1 MAAAGV
7 FKLIANDGKADRMI
21 MATKLLNQRIKDI
34 MCMRTKSGFDDP
46 TPTLVDIE
54 KTHILFVNA
63 HFKPFAALGYEY
75 NKVQNTSG
83 SPRFANSVTFS
94 IPQFGDFFHDMVV
107 HTVLGEASTTAG
119 TSPNA
124 NSLPTLA
131 NVGATPALRSS
142 TTVNAGEAVGLP
154 LSISNLV
161 VVDAS
166 PIVATRAA
174 AVASGASS
182 YELKIV
188 TRSYVDCAGTAIV
201 AATPVFNFVK
211 YCNLPGLRLFEKV
224 KFDVN
229 GNPLDEYETMT
240 YLYHDKFNVQPNKRV
255 GWNRLI
261 GQEVP
266 INAIAESVSIDNV
279 ECMCSGALDING
291 ALVGAPTGNDTARQ
305 QTQVLNGPQTAK
317 LVQPSLE
324 MWIPLLFWFNMDP
337 RLSIASVSI
346 PYGLRMIEI
355 TLAAREKMLYL
366 APGNLFLQ
374 TKTECYTMTVV
385 GPAPVAPFP
394 NYGALGDTSVSQSLD
409 TIADYSVTI
418 HREGVVVSDSLLSE
432 SNSRDVNLTL
442 YINNIFVNPEIH
454 DIYIKRIGF
463 SLIRVHRH
471 QRETV
476 SSPQE
481 DKLLSNLKWPVET
494 MYVAARPT
502 YNQKKDNP
510 NQPRDWALFTRLHNE
525 HVYEKCCDRHL
536 SAPLLSEDTT
546 LTANSQAALLVGGY
560 VLDNVVSLN
569 KDFVYPVSELTI
581 DRVRVAA
588 HGIPIYN
595 DFPAAFF
602 SDYSP
607 YIWGGRNLA
616 TPDDQGALMV
626 NFCLYPNT
634 YQPSGHLNIS
644 RAREF
649 FFQYTSSYIGRSDSN
664 NGPDDYASASG
675 ESVRDAELLVLA
687 IAINFL
693 LISDGS
699 AVLRYST

>member
-1 MAAAGV
+1 
-7 FKLIANDGKADRMI
+7 
-21 MATKLLNQRIKDI
+21 
-34 MCMRTKSGFDDP
+34 
-46 TPTLVDIE
+46 
-54 KTHILFVNA
+54 
-63 HFKPFAALGYEY
+63 
-75 NKVQNTSG
+75 
-83 SPRFANSVTFS
+83 
-94 IPQFGDFFHDMVV
+94 MVV
-107 HTVLGEASTTAG
+107 HTVLGEAATTAG
-119 TSPNA
+119 EVPNVNA
-124 NSLPTLA
+124 LPLLA
-131 NVGATPALRSS
+131 SVGATAALRSS
-142 TTVNAGEAVGLP
+142 TTSNSGEAVGLP
-154 LSISNLV
+154 LSISDLV

-166 PIVATRAA
+166 PIAATRAA
-174 AVASGASS
+174 AVAAGLTS
-182 YELKIV
+182 YELKVV
-188 TRSYVDCAGTAIV
+188 TRSYVDCAGTVLEAGS
-201 AATPVFNFVK
+201 ASYNFVK
-211 YCNLPGLRLFEKV
+211 YCNLPGLRLFERV

-229 GNPLDEYETMT
+229 GNPLDEYDTLT

-255 GWNRLI
+255 GWNRLV

-266 INAIAESVSIDNV
+266 ITAVSDLVSIDNV
-279 ECMCSGALDING
+279 ECMCGGALDTAG
-291 ALVGAPTGNDTARQ
+291 ELVGAPEGNDTARQ
-305 QTQVLNGPQTAK
+305 QTQVLNGPQTPK
-317 LVQPSLE
+317 LVQPQLE

-346 PYGLRMIEI
+346 PYGQRMIEI
-355 TLAAREKMLYL
+355 ALATRDKLLFL

-374 TKTECYTMTVV
+374 TKVECYTMLVV
-385 GPAPVAPFP
+385 TTAPA
-394 NYGALGDTSVSQSLD
+394 NYGALGVGAGAD
-409 TIADYSVTI
+409 TISNYTVVIS
-418 HREGVVVSDSLLSE
+418 REGVLATGSVLNDT
-432 SNSRDVNLTL
+432 NARDVNLTL

-463 SLIRVHRH
+463 SLIRVHRI

-476 SSPQE
+476 QNPTE

-502 YNQKKDNP
+502 YNTKPQNP

-525 HVYEKCCDRHL
+525 HVYEKCCDRL
-536 SAPLLSEDTT
+536 IPAAWDGTT
-546 LTANSQAALLVGGY
+546 VQLTADSQAFLLEEGY
-560 VLDNVVSLN
+560 VVDNVVSLN
-569 KDFVYPVSELTI
+569 KDFVYPVSEKTI

-595 DFPAAFF
+595 DFPSEFF
-602 SDYSP
+602 ADYSP

-616 TPDDQGALMV
+616 TPEDQGALMV

-649 FFQYTSSYIGRSDSN
+649 FFQYTSSYIGRTDSN
-664 NGPDDYASASG
+664 NGPDDYESSFG
-675 ESVRDAELLVLA
+675 ETIRDAELLILA

>member
-1 MAAAGV
+1 
-7 FKLIANDGKADRMI
+7 
-21 MATKLLNQRIKDI
+21 
-34 MCMRTKSGFDDP
+34 
-46 TPTLVDIE
+46 
-54 KTHILFVNA
+54 VNA

-83 SPRFANSVTFS
+83 SPRFGNNVTFS

-107 HTVLGEASTTAG
+107 HTVLGEASTQAGTVPNVNALPLLASVGSTAAVRSAFITGTAG
-119 TSPNA
+119 
-124 NSLPTLA
+124 LPPSIT
-131 NVGATPALRSS
+131 
-142 TTVNAGEAVGLP
+142 GL
-154 LSISNLV
+154 V
-161 VVDAS
+161 AVDAS
-166 PIVATRAA
+166 PIAATRAA
-174 AVASGASS
+174 ALAAGEST

-188 TRSYVDCAGTAIV
+188 TRSYVDCAGTV
-201 AATPVFNFVK
+201 LAAGSLNYNYVK
-211 YCNLPGLRLFEKV
+211 YCNLPGLRLFERV

-229 GNPLDEYETMT
+229 GNPLDEYDTLT
-240 YLYHDKFNVQPNKRV
+240 YLYHDKFTVQPNKRV
-255 GWNRLI
+255 GWNRLV

-266 INAIAESVSIDNV
+266 ITAVSELVSIDNV
-279 ECMCSGALDING
+279 ECMCSAGVDTLGAR
-291 ALVGAPTGNDTARQ
+291 VGAPEGNDTARQ
-305 QTQVLNGPQTAK
+305 QTQVLNGPQTPK
-317 LVQPSLE
+317 LVQPALE

-346 PYGLRMIEI
+346 PYGQRMIDI
-355 TLAAREKMLYL
+355 QIANRDKVLFLC
-366 APGNLFLQ
+366 PGNLFLQ
-374 TKTECYTMTVV
+374 TKLECYTLEPT
-385 GPAPVAPFP
+385 GDAAPSSYADDV
-394 NYGALGDTSVSQSLD
+394 LGHE
-409 TIADYSVTI
+409 ADSDPISNYSVVV
-418 HREGVVVSDSLLSE
+418 HREPVLVSDSLLSDV
-432 SNSRDVNLTL
+432 NSKDVNLTL

-463 SLIRVHRH
+463 SLIRVHRI

-476 SSPQE
+476 QNPQE

-502 YNQKKDNP
+502 YNTKSQNP
-510 NQPRDWALFTRLHNE
+510 NQPRDWALFTRLHNQ
-525 HVYEKCCDRHL
+525 HVYEKCCDTL
-536 SAPLLSEDTT
+536 ISEQIAPLVDGTT
-546 LTANSQAALLVGGY
+546 VTPALLVENSQAALLVDGY
-560 VLDNVVSLN
+560 VLDNVTSLN
-569 KDFVYPVSELTI
+569 KDFTYPVSEPTI

-664 NGPDDYASASG
+664 NGPDDFPSAVG
-675 ESVRDAELLVLA
+675 ETIRDAELLILA

-693 LISDGS
+693 LISDGLNS
-699 AVLRYST
+699 LIRSWSTTTNHTISCRNTNNEKWCKFDPTAILGYNSLVCC

>member
-1 MAAAGV
+1 MG
-7 FKLIANDGKADRMI
+7 
-21 MATKLLNQRIKDI
+21 
-34 MCMRTKSGFDDP
+34 C
-46 TPTLVDIE
+46 
-54 KTHILFVNA
+54 FVNA

-75 NKVQNTSG
+75 NKVQNTAG
-83 SPRFANSVTFS
+83 SPRFGNNVTFS

-107 HTVLGEASTTAG
+107 HTTLNQVTTSVGVVPNVNALPLLASVGTT
-119 TSPNA
+119 S
-124 NSLPTLA
+124 
-131 NVGATPALRSS
+131 ALRSVQGALENPPALDPA
-142 TTVNAGEAVGLP
+142 TGLP
-154 LSISNLV
+154 VSVSGMF

-166 PIVATRAA
+166 PIAATRLAA
-174 AVASGASS
+174 SSAGLSS

-188 TRSYVDCAGTAIV
+188 TRSYVDCAGTVLISGD
-201 AATPVFNFVK
+201 AAQNFVR
-211 YCNLPGLRLFEKV
+211 YCDLPGLRLFERV

-229 GNPLDEYETMT
+229 GNPLDEYDTLT
-240 YLYHDKFNVQPNKRV
+240 YLYHDKFTVQPNKRV
-255 GWNRLI
+255 GWNRLV

-266 INAIAESVSIDNV
+266 IVAVSDLVSIDNV
-279 ECMCSGALDING
+279 ECLCSPGLDLQGN
-291 ALVGAPTGNDTARQ
+291 AVGAPEGNDTARQ
-305 QTQVLNGPQTAK
+305 QTLVVNGPQTPK
-317 LVQPSLE
+317 LVQPQLE

-346 PYGLRMIEI
+346 PYGQRMIDI
-355 TLAAREKMLYL
+355 QLADRSKLLYL

-374 TKTECYTMTVV
+374 TRCECFTLAMD
-385 GPAPVAPFP
+385 GVAPESYGYGDNVFANAIAHGASDSVI
-394 NYGALGDTSVSQSLD
+394 NYQ
-409 TIADYSVTI
+409 VTT
-418 HREGVVVSDSLLSE
+418 HREPVLALNSEITDANSKDISL
-432 SNSRDVNLTL
+432 VL

-463 SLIRVHRH
+463 SLIRVHRI
-471 QRETV
+471 QRDAV
-476 SSPQE
+476 SNPTE

-502 YNQKKDNP
+502 YNVKDVNLS
-510 NQPRDWALFTRLHNE
+510 QHRDWHYFSRLHNE
-525 HVYEKCCDRHL
+525 HVYEKCCDQVVSPVLLTYTTGTNTNAVKVVEDSQFEAL
-536 SAPLLSEDTT
+536 SS
-546 LTANSQAALLVGGY
+546 GY
-560 VLDNVVSLN
+560 VNTNAISLN
-569 KDFVYPVSELTI
+569 KDFVYPVSERTI

-595 DFPAAFF
+595 DFSSRFF

-649 FFQYTSSYIGRSDSN
+649 YFQYTSSYIGRTDSN
-664 NGPDDYASASG
+664 NATDDYSAVNG
-675 ESVRDAELLVLA
+675 ESIRDAELLILA

-693 LISDGS
+693 LISDGLKLKDETNPS
-699 AVLRYST
+699 GWATKTKYFNSCRNTIKEKYCKFDLSNERYNSLVLC